1 MQYKA
6 KINLSVTKEGGE
18 IVDFEAGKIY
28 SAEEVAGADMEN
40 FDEVSDT
47 AGEEAP
53 AEAGAENLEDGEKTE
68 EAKEEEAGQE
78 NGGAGDS
85 TEKEEGA
92 EEIKEEAP
100 AEAGAE
106 NLEG

>member
-28 SAEEVAGADMEN
+28 SAEQVEGADMEN
-40 FDEVSDT
+40 FEEVSDT
-47 AGEEAP
+47 AGEEAV
-53 AEAGAENLEDGEKTE
+53 AEAGAENLEDGEKSDGE
-68 EAKEEEAGQE
+68 KEEEAGQE

-92 EEIKEEAP
+92 EENKEEA
-100 AEAGAE
+100 AVEAGAE
-106 NLEG
+106 NLE